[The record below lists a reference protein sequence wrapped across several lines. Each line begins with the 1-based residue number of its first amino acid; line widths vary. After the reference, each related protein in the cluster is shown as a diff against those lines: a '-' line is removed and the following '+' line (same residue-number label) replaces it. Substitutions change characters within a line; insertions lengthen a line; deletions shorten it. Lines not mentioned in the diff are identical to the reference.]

1 MNKCKKER
9 NHKNQMKNM
18 KKNFMMNLK
27 IMIEFKNKDLKQ
39 VVILGEGKDNKL
51 KINSLKGMKY
61 QMLILKR
68 KTNRMQT
75 NNKKNKVT
83 SIKNSFWSKIM
94 NRYKK
99 SL

>member
-68 KTNRMQT
+68 KRLISWINDKTL
-75 NNKKNKVT
+75 KKKFYQELTVE
-83 SIKNSFWSKIM
+83 KD
-94 NRYKK
+94 Y
-99 SL
+99 

>member
-1 MNKCKKER
+1 MRLNMNKCKKER

-51 KINSLKGMKY
+51 K
-61 QMLILKR
+61 
-68 KTNRMQT
+68 
-75 NNKKNKVT
+75 
-83 SIKNSFWSKIM
+83 
-94 NRYKK
+94 
-99 SL
+99 